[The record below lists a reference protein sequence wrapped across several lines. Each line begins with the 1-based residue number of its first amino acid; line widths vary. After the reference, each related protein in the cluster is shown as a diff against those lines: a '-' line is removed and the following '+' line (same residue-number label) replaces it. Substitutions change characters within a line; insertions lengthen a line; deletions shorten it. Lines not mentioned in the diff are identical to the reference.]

1 MDIRDG
7 RRRHVQRAGT
17 SRSGKTTGSKVPF
30 YCTDSSQGL
39 KLFLQWCLSV
49 FLHVHMGVKILDCKY
64 CIHFFLFN
72 DWSSIAAKKNKKK
85 GSTWCLERVIFLY
98 LMPSG
103 FIRGIIEKF
112 LLELFH
118 ILFLWYDEFT
128 GLVFFLYCIN
138 PSRCL
143 NVTSNHSLKMFSGC
157 SYQAQYLHTWLE
169 WWQIFTF

>member
-1 MDIRDG
+1 MSQKRWAQIRPC
-7 RRRHVQRAGT
+7 
-17 SRSGKTTGSKVPF
+17 TGSSWWISETAGEGTCREQVHHAAAKQQGQRCLFIAQTPPKDWNCF
-30 YCTDSSQGL
+30 YSGVC
-39 KLFLQWCLSV
+39 LFSY
-49 FLHVHMGVKILDCKY
+49 VHMGVKILDCKY

-128 GLVFFLYCIN
+128 GLVFFCT
-138 PSRCL
+138 
-143 NVTSNHSLKMFSGC
+143 V
-157 SYQAQYLHTWLE
+157 
-169 WWQIFTF
+169 